1 MMKKKFYLLAAILL
15 MNVFQSCQDE
25 VEEGYSVNP
34 VKKESVE
41 GLNLRALFSEHH
53 VISVSE
59 ASETALKAT
68 EMFADESTRANDII
82 PRTIES
88 IGVYG
93 RRNTP
98 LRTANA
104 SEDTLYYVFNFED
117 NRGFAIVAADDR
129 IPTQILAYVDK
140 GSLENDVDNPGLR
153 YTLDLMQHYVESSID
168 HFENKKDSFLAVA
181 EKNSFVV
188 DAKTAETRTI
198 YTGTAYSILSEMT
211 VGPLISVTWGQKY
224 PYNMYVPKSCD
235 YETCYR
241 GKDPVGCVA
250 TATAQLMSY
259 WKYPSSLNSY
269 AMDWT
274 KMCSTK
280 VPTNSSKTNL
290 ARLMREIG
298 ARIGMNYGCDGSGAK
313 TTVAYDFLKTIGYKK
328 FFMKDFDME
337 FAIGALQLDMPLL
350 VRGYR
355 GRSIDQLGDL
365 YYYGGHCWIVDGY
378 KRIELEEV
386 NYRVDTSTG
395 SVQCTTSEFFEFYF
409 HNNWGW
415 EGEGNGYF
423 ASGCFNL
430 NDAFSYDN
438 GENKST
444 GNYRYKNEMFC
455 VYR

>member
-1 MMKKKFYLLAAILL
+1 
-15 MNVFQSCQDE
+15 
-25 VEEGYSVNP
+25 
-34 VKKESVE
+34 
-41 GLNLRALFSEHH
+41 
-53 VISVSE
+53 
-59 ASETALKAT
+59 
-68 EMFADESTRANDII
+68 
-82 PRTIES
+82 
-88 IGVYG
+88 
-93 RRNTP
+93 
-98 LRTANA
+98 
-104 SEDTLYYVFNFED
+104 
-117 NRGFAIVAADDR
+117 
-129 IPTQILAYVDK
+129 
-140 GSLENDVDNPGLR
+140 
-153 YTLDLMQHYVESSID
+153 
-168 HFENKKDSFLAVA
+168 
-181 EKNSFVV
+181 
-188 DAKTAETRTI
+188 
-198 YTGTAYSILSEMT
+198 
-211 VGPLISVTWGQKY
+211 
-224 PYNMYVPKSCD
+224 
-235 YETCYR
+235 
-241 GKDPVGCVA
+241 
-250 TATAQLMSY
+250 
-259 WKYPSSLNSY
+259 
-269 AMDWT
+269 
-274 KMCSTK
+274 
-280 VPTNSSKTNL
+280 
-290 ARLMREIG
+290 MREIG

-328 FFMKDFDME
+328 FFMKDFDRE

-355 GRSIDQLGDL
+355 GRSIDQLGDF